1 MPESM
6 QILPTLGKRGT
17 GRQMHERILLEG
29 SRPDYEN
36 RESKEKRTAE
46 PVLRRNRMTE
56 SEYTASFKLKDFDQ
70 LPHFETLTDKVVF
83 INVKFKEDI

>member
-1 MPESM
+1 MSESM

-36 RESKEKRTAE
+36 RENKEKRTAE
-46 PVLRRNRMTE
+46 SVLG
-56 SEYTASFKLKDFDQ
+56 
-70 LPHFETLTDKVVF
+70 ETK
-83 INVKFKEDI
+83 